1 MLSPVFRE
9 EIALLGCGRLELIC
23 VNEIL
28 ERTSHIRSQ
37 PEMQKSDV
45 EVTENVGP
53 ALPAKK
59 TGKPVVPA
67 VASDSFSE

>member
-1 MLSPVFRE
+1 
-9 EIALLGCGRLELIC
+9 
-23 VNEIL
+23 
-28 ERTSHIRSQ
+28 
-37 PEMQKSDV
+37 MQKSDV